1 MFRVCVCRYQH
12 LLWNLNKPINPCRS
26 RRLYFLLRCP
36 ERPCPHIYCFFY
48 YEHQRFLSNKER
60 AYVAAWGRQGKSA
73 SPSVFYQ
80 SAPPFFKKPL
90 VATAHVLDR
99 RDSSHKWK
107 WSFFRKVHSA
117 GADRLDTECS
127 CRWVT
132 CIHRRRVAS
141 MLLAV
146 SPLLPWWHVNQM
158 SIRCQSK
165 PNVQL
170 SPEQH
175 HHQCLSACKKLTI
188 PTVFWSIISNNRCI
202 LWYIFFL
209 GEWKPPELQQ
219 QVLLS
224 LIIFTI
230 KCENRH
236 KAQNKSSLC
245 FLVSSKQ
252 SKKNPQNLYL
262 CHNWQRKS

>member
-1 MFRVCVCRYQH
+1 MRPTREKCFSQR
-12 LLWNLNKPINPCRS
+12 LLSERSTFFQKASGGDRSCIRSTGLVTQMEVKLFQKSPFCRS
-26 RRLYFLLRCP
+26 C
-36 ERPCPHIYCFFY
+36 
-48 YEHQRFLSNKER
+48 
-60 AYVAAWGRQGKSA
+60 
-73 SPSVFYQ
+73 
-80 SAPPFFKKPL
+80 
-90 VATAHVLDR
+90 
-99 RDSSHKWK
+99 
-107 WSFFRKVHSA
+107 
-117 GADRLDTECS
+117 RLDTECG
-127 CRWVT
+127 CWWVT

-202 LWYIFFL
+202 LWYIFFW

>member
-1 MFRVCVCRYQH
+1 MRPTREKCFSQR
-12 LLWNLNKPINPCRS
+12 LLSERS
-26 RRLYFLLRCP
+26 T
-36 ERPCPHIYCFFY
+36 FF
-48 YEHQRFLSNKER
+48 QK
-60 AYVAAWGRQGKSA
+60 AAGGDRSCIRSTGLVTQMEVKLFQKS
-73 SPSVFYQ
+73 P
-80 SAPPFFKKPL
+80 
-90 VATAHVLDR
+90 
-99 RDSSHKWK
+99 
-107 WSFFRKVHSA
+107 SA

-175 HHQCLSACKKLTI
+175 HQRLSACKKLTI

-252 SKKNPQNLYL
+252 SKKTPKIFIYVIIDKENHKILNILSFVILKVSVRIVIAKINKILTESSRQLTLNVTILSSSINMYAALLILRGPIDLL
-262 CHNWQRKS
+262 KKK